1 MWCFP
6 RLQEEKIMPTPH
18 HVLGFLFG
26 LIVFIQTGAMVFSEA
41 STTLQNFNSPIVK
54 IEADKGAFL
63 ITTDSGIQ
71 WIQVK
76 EEAKVQLKT
85 LEVGDIID
93 IIVEVR
99 PDNVPPLL
107 KSWKLARSASP
118 CKVFDGKTCSK

>member
-1 MWCFP
+1 
-6 RLQEEKIMPTPH
+6 MPTPQ
-18 HVLGFLFG
+18 HVLGILIG
-26 LIVFIQTGAMVFSEA
+26 LIAFLLTGALVFSEA
-41 STTLQNFNSPIVK
+41 STTLQKFNSPIVK
-54 IEADKGAFL
+54 IEAEKGVFL

-71 WIQVK
+71 WIQV
-76 EEAKVQLKT
+76 EEGAKVQLKT

-93 IIVEVR
+93 IVVEVR

>member
-1 MWCFP
+1 
-6 RLQEEKIMPTPH
+6 
-18 HVLGFLFG
+18 VLGFLFG

>member
-1 MWCFP
+1 
-6 RLQEEKIMPTPH
+6 MPTPH
-18 HVLGFLFG
+18 HVLGFLLG
-26 LIVFIQTGAMVFSEA
+26 LSVFVQTGAQVFSEA
-41 STTLQNFNSPIVK
+41 STTLQKFTSPIVK
-54 IEADKGAFL
+54 IEPDKGVFL

-71 WIQVK
+71 WIQVE
-76 EEAKVQLKT
+76 EEAKPQLKT

-93 IIVEVR
+93 VIVEVR

>member
-1 MWCFP
+1 
-6 RLQEEKIMPTPH
+6 MPTPH
-18 HVLGFLFG
+18 HMLGFLFG
-26 LIVFIQTGAMVFSEA
+26 LMVFLLTGAMVFSEA

-54 IEADKGAFL
+54 IEADKGVFL

-71 WIQVK
+71 WIQVE

-93 IIVEVR
+93 IVVEVR
-99 PDNVPPLL
+99 PDNIPPLL

-118 CKVFDGKTCSK
+118 CKVFDGKICSK